1 MSNTHNENEKV
12 MIDIIFLLNKLKQS
26 QKEILALI
34 GSQGGYPANPSTK

>member
-1 MSNTHNENEKV
+1 MTTTTIENEKV

-26 QKEILALI
+26 QKEILTLI